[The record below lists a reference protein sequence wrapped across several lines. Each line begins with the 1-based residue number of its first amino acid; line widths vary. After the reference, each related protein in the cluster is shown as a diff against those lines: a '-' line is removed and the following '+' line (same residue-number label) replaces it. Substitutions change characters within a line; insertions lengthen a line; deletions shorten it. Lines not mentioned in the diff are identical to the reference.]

1 MLKVYEKPKLVALS
15 VSGNDVLCAAC
26 TIDVVGPNA
35 DQDFIQFIEDMKQF
49 FPNPLAQDGNCQ
61 DKIDGYCKFTSAT
74 IIYNS

>member
-26 TIDVVGPNA
+26 KIDVVGPNA
-35 DQDFIQFIEDMKQF
+35 DPVFDQIIKDMEAVGMKPLVQED
-49 FPNPLAQDGNCQ
+49 GCQ
-61 DKIDGYCKFTSAT
+61 HPVEGYCKFSSAS